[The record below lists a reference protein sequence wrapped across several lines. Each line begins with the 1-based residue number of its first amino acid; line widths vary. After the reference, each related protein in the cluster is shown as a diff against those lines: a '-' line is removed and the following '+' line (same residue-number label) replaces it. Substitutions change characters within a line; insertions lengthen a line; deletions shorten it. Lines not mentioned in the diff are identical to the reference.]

1 MKFIADENVPLK
13 AIEKL
18 REEDMDI
25 KSVIEVK
32 KGMRDLEI
40 VKISSEE
47 KAVIITFD
55 KDFGRLSAISKV
67 KPFGIILLRIQPKSV
82 EYVYKYIKWL
92 IKMDIDF
99 NGKLIIA

>member
-18 REEDMDI
+18 REDMDI
-25 KSVIEVK
+25 KSVIEIK

-55 KDFGRLSAISKV
+55 KDFGRLATVSKV
-67 KPFGIILLRIQPKSV
+67 KPFGVILLRIQPKSI
-82 EYVYKYIKWL
+82 EY
-92 IKMDIDF
+92 
-99 NGKLIIA
+99 IIST